1 MNNDLTIRAVN
12 DLPGYLYRDDS
23 KEVFQ
28 AIDDYARGI
37 LGIWY
42 VKDKDVRLDNELQS
56 WAQEISDPNGGRV
69 HGFPSAINSREV
81 LFEIATSIIF
91 RASAQHAAVNN
102 GQFGTYGRIPNAP
115 VACYQA
121 LPDSLPESGSA
132 LFTEQDYYAAMPDR
146 ERTFGQA
153 GMVWL
158 LSEPTMSSLLR
169 AGEQP
174 AFSREHC
181 FQAWQ
186 VVGRFRRR
194 LKEISDAIDARND
207 LIGFEYNYLKPQNID
222 RSIAI

>member
-1 MNNDLTIRAVN
+1 
-12 DLPGYLYRDDS
+12 
-23 KEVFQ
+23 
-28 AIDDYARGI
+28 
-37 LGIWY
+37 
-42 VKDKDVRLDNELQS
+42 
-56 WAQEISDPNGGRV
+56 
-69 HGFPSAINSREV
+69 
-81 LFEIATSIIF
+81 
-91 RASAQHAAVNN
+91 
-102 GQFGTYGRIPNAP
+102 
-115 VACYQA
+115 
-121 LPDSLPESGSA
+121 
-132 LFTEQDYYAAMPDR
+132 MPDR

-169 AGEQP
+169 SGEQP